1 MFAGIGGMELG
12 FEATGQIE
20 TKWQVEIDDYANK
33 VLEQHWP
40 SVARWRD
47 VRTFP
52 PRPVKDWKVD
62 IIAGGFPCQDVS
74 LANGNARGL
83 DGERSGLFSEIVRV
97 AGIIRP
103 RAIVLENVAAL
114 YFRGLGRVLGA
125 LAEIGY
131 DAEWHCVSASSV
143 GAPHQRDRVFII
155 GWDANGK
162 LADAAG
168 ANEPRLNPARCSE
181 GPPVELR
188 GGCGN
193 TKLAD
198 ADSGGPQRRTEK
210 ALRRECGIP
219 VESFRSSTNKR
230 DIRAT
235 EPRLGGVADGVSQ
248 WLDEP
253 KIERVIPA
261 KANDQRPSRLRCL
274 GNAIV
279 PQVAEVVA
287 RRLLEI
293 LEGNGVTDDTKQ
305 KANS

>member
-1 MFAGIGGMELG
+1 MSSYTLGSMFAGIGGMELG

-20 TKWQVEIDDYANK
+20 TKWQVEIDGYANK
-33 VLEQHWP
+33 VLKQHWP

-74 LANGNARGL
+74 TANGNARGL
-83 DGERSGLFSEIVRV
+83 DGERSGLFAEIVRV

-114 YFRGLGRVLGA
+114 YFRGLDRVLGA

-131 DAEWHCVSASSV
+131 DAEWHCVSADSV
-143 GAPHQRDRVFII
+143 GAPHRRDRVFIVGYQSNSNNGLPSETPLVDTI
-155 GWDANGK
+155 GAQCERGRVSGRISAEHPNIDRTSDIESGK
-162 LADAAG
+162 GKEATRHIK
-168 ANEPRLNPARCSE
+168 PR
-181 GPPVELR
+181 V
-188 GGCGN
+188 
-193 TKLAD
+193 
-198 ADSGGPQRRTEK
+198 
-210 ALRRECGIP
+210 
-219 VESFRSSTNKR
+219 
-230 DIRAT
+230 
-235 EPRLGGVADGVSQ
+235 GGVANGFPQ
-248 WLDEP
+248 WMDEP
-253 KIERVIPA
+253 EIPRIA
-261 KANDQRPSRLRCL
+261 TGIPKRADRLRCL

-287 RRLLEI
+287 WRLLEI

-305 KANS
+305 KAIS

>member
-1 MFAGIGGMELG
+1 MTYTLGSMFAGIGGMELG

-52 PRPVKDWKVD
+52 PRPVKDWKID

-162 LADAAG
+162 LADA
-168 ANEPRLNPARCSE
+168 
-181 GPPVELR
+181 
-188 GGCGN
+188 
-193 TKLAD
+193 
-198 ADSGGPQRRTEK
+198 DSGGPQRRTEK

-235 EPRLGGVADGVSQ
+235 EPRLGGMADGVSQ

-253 KIERVIPA
+253 KTERVIPA

-274 GNAIV
+274 GNAII

-305 KANS
+305 KAIS